1 MQYAGLRRVLPVA
14 VIAAAFVMNGSSA
27 QAQSGIYGP
36 SVIMRDDCDRDDPD
50 WEPTGGCTLRRG
62 DVGVTEFLLEL
73 NSPLSASVVG
83 HQAWR
88 NDPSYLKVRTD
99 QDVQVRNYGGRVHT
113 FTEVA
118 AFGGGRVSD
127 LNQGLEPAPECA
139 TATNV
144 PPRGSLTLS
153 NLSEGN
159 HHFQCC
165 IHPWMRAVIKVKP
178 ARSSAKDR

>member
-1 MQYAGLRRVLPVA
+1 MKYAGVRRVLPLA
-14 VIAAAFVMNGSSA
+14 VVAAAFVMNGSSGPA
-27 QAQSGIYGP
+27 QAQSLYGKTI
-36 SVIMRDDCDRDDPD
+36 IMRDDCDRDDPD

-62 DVGVTEFLLEL
+62 DVGVTEFLLEA

-88 NDPSYLKVRTD
+88 NDPSYLKARTD
-99 QDVQVRNYGGRVHT
+99 QDVTVRNYGGRVHT

-118 AFGGGRVSD
+118 AFGGGRVPD

-144 PPRGSLTLS
+144 PPRGTVTLT
-153 NLSEGN
+153 NLSAGN
-159 HHFQCC
+159 HHYQCC

-178 ARSSAKDR
+178 SSARTEP